1 VRPTLLAIPL
11 LCAACTLRPPP
22 VVPGSVLL
30 SNPDIGPT
38 EVEAVL
44 TTSPYC
50 TYRGPGFVSRQLF
63 VIPDNGTRFVE
74 APIGTDVCWRTTPVT
89 PEGIAHWSNWRIT
102 YTYPGR
108 SIDSSM

>member
-11 LCAACTLRPPP
+11 LCAACT

-44 TTSPYC
+44 TTSPDC
-50 TYRGPGFVSRQLF
+50 LYRGPGFVSRQFF
-63 VIPDNGTRFVE
+63 VIPDNGTRFIE
-74 APIGTDVCWRTTPVT
+74 APIGTDMCWRSIPVVH
-89 PEGIAHWSNWRIT
+89 EGPVQWSNWRIT

-108 SIDSSM
+108 SIDSDL